1 MALAAFKS
9 TSRRATTSTAT
20 SDKETSTKQHTLPR
34 KRVPPTRSRS
44 VSAVPRSHL
53 VDTSTTRTAPEGTDT
68 GSTNFLI
75 KRDNPLYWSN
85 VSPPDKEVGE
95 VAVDK
100 DESKSAPTKSNVV
113 GDSRR
118 GRSVSRKADAG
129 RNVSGIGRSLSRGPV
144 SRGRS
149 VSRTPGSRG
158 HFVNSEG
165 DAEQEGSSLT
175 KYRNGSGGLIDVSNA
190 GRNSDLAKSYDSKF
204 EKMRSLPMQSYGS
217 ASDLVFSQ
225 EMAPPLPI
233 RSWEDRCLGSSFSE
247 AEERTIK
254 AVSEQMQSFHGD
266 NLGDGTSSH
275 IYETVRSEVRRAIAD
290 IQNDLESTIQRSN
303 TTAFAL
309 ANVNDIPPDLVNPS
323 AVELVLDIR
332 REYAKKLEQSQERAR
347 KLRADLA
354 VEEHRGLELSRILKE
369 VLPHPKMSNVQK
381 PRAGRKPSIE
391 RSKVSKRLT
400 DEAMAYFDECVS
412 LSTFDSSDFSS
423 PEDPPINLVGVASP
437 VGDCASFSQANSNA
451 AVSCCPNSFATNKQE
466 LVDTHSHGASMLPTT
481 GSSQEPAQEKVT
493 LNSSETPDSRRSQ
506 FSFARKPND
515 SIELQQD
522 IRKYVKSFEKD
533 TEKTAINSKILRS
546 NHFDL
551 DEYNLLASRQNL
563 LFDTVFLN
571 NRIQSGSVL
580 LCDGG
585 MGVSFSPFAALI

>member
-1 MALAAFKS
+1 MAVAAFKS
-9 TSRRATTSTAT
+9 TSRRATTTSTAT

-34 KRVPPTRSRS
+34 KTVPPTRSRS
-44 VSAVPRSHL
+44 VSAVSRSHL

-95 VAVDK
+95 VVVDK

-118 GRSVSRKADAG
+118 GRSMSRKADAG

-149 VSRTPGSRG
+149 VSRPPGSRG
-158 HFVNSEG
+158 HFVNSES

-175 KYRNGSGGLIDVSNA
+175 KYRNGSGGLIGVSNA
-190 GRNSDLAKSYDSKF
+190 GRNSSLARSYDSKL

-217 ASDLVFSQ
+217 ASDLVLSQ
-225 EMAPPLPI
+225 EMLPALPS
-233 RSWEDRCLGSSFSE
+233 SWEGRCVGSSFSE

-254 AVSEQMQSFHGD
+254 AVSEQMQSFQGD

-381 PRAGRKPSIE
+381 PRAGRKSSIE

-451 AVSCCPNSFATNKQE
+451 AVNCCPNIFGTNIQE
-466 LVDTHSHGASMLPTT
+466 LADTHSHGASMLSTI
-481 GSSQEPAQEKVT
+481 GSSQEPALEKVA
-493 LNSSETPDSRRSQ
+493 PDSLRSQ

-515 SIELQQD
+515 SIELLQD

-533 TEKTAINSKILRS
+533 TEKTAIKSKILRS

-551 DEYNLLASRQNL
+551 DEYNLLASRQNI

>member
-1 MALAAFKS
+1 MAVAAFKS
-9 TSRRATTSTAT
+9 TSRRATTTSTAT

-34 KRVPPTRSRS
+34 KTVPPTRSRS
-44 VSAVPRSHL
+44 VSAVSRSHL

-95 VAVDK
+95 VVVDK

-118 GRSVSRKADAG
+118 GRSMSRKADAG

-149 VSRTPGSRG
+149 VSRPPSSRG
-158 HFVNSEG
+158 HFVNSES

-175 KYRNGSGGLIDVSNA
+175 KYRNGSGGLIGVSNA
-190 GRNSDLAKSYDSKF
+190 GRNSNLARSYDSKL

-217 ASDLVFSQ
+217 ASDL
-225 EMAPPLPI
+225 PLLPS
-233 RSWEDRCLGSSFSE
+233 SWEGRCLGSSFSE

-254 AVSEQMQSFHGD
+254 AVSEQMQSFQGD

-290 IQNDLESTIQRSN
+290 IQNDLESTIRRSN

-381 PRAGRKPSIE
+381 PRAGRKVCP
-391 RSKVSKRLT
+391 
-400 DEAMAYFDECVS
+400 YFFFLHVQ
-412 LSTFDSSDFSS
+412 LSFKHIYTRC
-423 PEDPPINLVGVASP
+423 I
-437 VGDCASFSQANSNA
+437 
-451 AVSCCPNSFATNKQE
+451 K
-466 LVDTHSHGASMLPTT
+466 
-481 GSSQEPAQEKVT
+481 
-493 LNSSETPDSRRSQ
+493 
-506 FSFARKPND
+506 
-515 SIELQQD
+515 
-522 IRKYVKSFEKD
+522 KYV
-533 TEKTAINSKILRS
+533 
-546 NHFDL
+546 
-551 DEYNLLASRQNL
+551 
-563 LFDTVFLN
+563 
-571 NRIQSGSVL
+571 
-580 LCDGG
+580 C
-585 MGVSFSPFAALI
+585 

>member
-1 MALAAFKS
+1 MAVAAFKS
-9 TSRRATTSTAT
+9 TSRRATTTSTAT
-20 SDKETSTKQHTLPR
+20 SDKETSTKQHALPR
-34 KRVPPTRSRS
+34 KTVPPRRSRS
-44 VSAVPRSHL
+44 VSAVSRSHL
-53 VDTSTTRTAPEGTDT
+53 VDTSTTRTAAEGTAK
-68 GSTNFLI
+68 GSTNLLI

-85 VSPPDKEVGE
+85 VSPPYKEVGE
-95 VAVDK
+95 VVVDK
-100 DESKSAPTKSNVV
+100 EESKSAPTKPNVD

-129 RNVSGIGRSLSRGPV
+129 KNVSGIGRSLSRGPV

-149 VSRTPGSRG
+149 VSRPPGSRG
-158 HFVNSEG
+158 HFVNSES
-165 DAEQEGSSLT
+165 DAEREGSSLT
-175 KYRNGSGGLIDVSNA
+175 KYRNGSGGLSSVSNA
-190 GRNSDLAKSYDSKF
+190 GRNSDLARSYDCKF
-204 EKMRSLPMQSYGS
+204 EKMRSFPMQSDGS
-217 ASDLVFSQ
+217 ASDLPS
-225 EMAPPLPI
+225 LLI
-233 RSWEDRCLGSSFSE
+233 RSWEDKGLGSSISE

-254 AVSEQMQSFHGD
+254 AVFEQMQSFQGD
-266 NLGDGTSSH
+266 NLGDGTSSR

-290 IQNDLESTIQRSN
+290 IQNDLESTIRRSN
-303 TTAFAL
+303 TTAIAL

-369 VLPHPKMSNVQK
+369 VLPHPKMSKVQK
-381 PRAGRKPSIE
+381 PRAGRKSSIE

-423 PEDPPINLVGVASP
+423 PEDPPINLVGV
-437 VGDCASFSQANSNA
+437 GDCASFSQENSNA
-451 AVSCCPNSFATNKQE
+451 AANCYPNKFATSKQE
-466 LVDTHSHGASMLPTT
+466 LVGTHSHGASVLSTT
-481 GSSQEPAQEKVT
+481 GSCQEPALEEVT
-493 LNSSETPDSRRSQ
+493 LNSSETPDSRRLQ
-506 FSFARKPND
+506 FSFAQKPND

-533 TEKTAINSKILRS
+533 TEKPAINSKILRS

-551 DEYNLLASRQNL
+551 DEYNLQASRQNF

-585 MGVSFSPFAALI
+585 MGVSFSPFAAVI

>member
-1 MALAAFKS
+1 MAVAAFKS
-9 TSRRATTSTAT
+9 TSRRASTTSTAT
-20 SDKETSTKQHTLPR
+20 SDKETSTNQHALPR
-34 KRVPPTRSRS
+34 KTVPPRRSRS
-44 VSAVPRSHL
+44 VSAVSRSYL
-53 VDTSTTRTAPEGTDT
+53 VDTSTTRTAAEGTAT
-68 GSTNFLI
+68 GSTNLLI

-95 VAVDK
+95 VVVDK
-100 DESKSAPTKSNVV
+100 EESKSAPTKPNVV
-113 GDSRR
+113 GDGRR

-129 RNVSGIGRSLSRGPV
+129 KNVSGIGRSLSRGPV

-149 VSRTPGSRG
+149 VSRPPGSRG
-158 HFVNSEG
+158 HFVNSES
-165 DAEQEGSSLT
+165 DAEREGSSLT
-175 KYRNGSGGLIDVSNA
+175 KYRNGSGGLSGVSNA
-190 GRNSDLAKSYDSKF
+190 GRNSDLARSYDCKF
-204 EKMRSLPMQSYGS
+204 EKMRSFPMQSDGS
-217 ASDLVFSQ
+217 ASDLPS
-225 EMAPPLPI
+225 LPM
-233 RSWEDRCLGSSFSE
+233 RSWEDKGLGSSISE

-254 AVSEQMQSFHGD
+254 AVFEQMQSFQGD
-266 NLGDGTSSH
+266 NLGDGTSSR

-290 IQNDLESTIQRSN
+290 IQNDLESTIRRSN
-303 TTAFAL
+303 TTAIAL

-369 VLPHPKMSNVQK
+369 VLPHPKVSNVQK
-381 PRAGRKPSIE
+381 PRAGRKSSIE

-423 PEDPPINLVGVASP
+423 PEDPPINLVGVG
-437 VGDCASFSQANSNA
+437 VGDCASFSQENSNTA
-451 AVSCCPNSFATNKQE
+451 ANCYPNSFATSKQE
-466 LVDTHSHGASMLPTT
+466 LVGTHSHGASVLSTT
-481 GSSQEPAQEKVT
+481 GSSQEPALEEVT
-493 LNSSETPDSRRSQ
+493 LNSSETPDSRRLQ
-506 FSFARKPND
+506 FSFAQKPND

-551 DEYNLLASRQNL
+551 DEYNLQASRQNF

-585 MGVSFSPFAALI
+585 MGVSFSPFAAVI

>member
-1 MALAAFKS
+1 MAVAAFKS
-9 TSRRATTSTAT
+9 TSRRASTTSTAT
-20 SDKETSTKQHTLPR
+20 SDKETSTNQHALPR
-34 KRVPPTRSRS
+34 KTVPPRRSRS
-44 VSAVPRSHL
+44 VSAVSRSYL
-53 VDTSTTRTAPEGTDT
+53 VDTSTTRTAAEGTAT
-68 GSTNFLI
+68 GSTNLLI

-95 VAVDK
+95 VVVDK
-100 DESKSAPTKSNVV
+100 EESKSAPTKPNVV
-113 GDSRR
+113 GDGRR

-129 RNVSGIGRSLSRGPV
+129 KNVSGIGRSLSRGPV

-149 VSRTPGSRG
+149 VSRPPGSRG
-158 HFVNSEG
+158 HFVNSES
-165 DAEQEGSSLT
+165 DAEREGSSLT
-175 KYRNGSGGLIDVSNA
+175 KYRNGSGGLSGVSNA
-190 GRNSDLAKSYDSKF
+190 GRNSDLARSYDCKF
-204 EKMRSLPMQSYGS
+204 EKMRSFPMQSDGS
-217 ASDLVFSQ
+217 ASDLPS
-225 EMAPPLPI
+225 LPM
-233 RSWEDRCLGSSFSE
+233 RSWEDKGLGSSISE

-254 AVSEQMQSFHGD
+254 AVFEQMQSFQGD
-266 NLGDGTSSH
+266 NLGDGTSSR

-290 IQNDLESTIQRSN
+290 IQNDLESTIRRSN
-303 TTAFAL
+303 TTAIAL

-381 PRAGRKPSIE
+381 PRAGRKSSIE

-423 PEDPPINLVGVASP
+423 PEDPPINLVGV
-437 VGDCASFSQANSNA
+437 GDCASFSQENSNTA
-451 AVSCCPNSFATNKQE
+451 ANCYPNSFATSKQE
-466 LVDTHSHGASMLPTT
+466 LVGTHSHGASVLSTT
-481 GSSQEPAQEKVT
+481 GSSQEPALEEVT
-493 LNSSETPDSRRSQ
+493 LNSSETPDSRRLQ
-506 FSFARKPND
+506 FSFAQKPND

-551 DEYNLLASRQNL
+551 DEYNLQASRQNF

-585 MGVSFSPFAALI
+585 MGVSFSPFAAVI

>member
-1 MALAAFKS
+1 MAVAAFKS
-9 TSRRATTSTAT
+9 TSRRASTTSTAT
-20 SDKETSTKQHTLPR
+20 QDKETSTNQHALPT
-34 KRVPPTRSRS
+34 KTVPPRRSRS
-44 VSAVPRSHL
+44 VSAVSRSYL
-53 VDTSTTRTAPEGTDT
+53 VDTSTTRTAAEGTAT
-68 GSTNFLI
+68 GSTNLLI

-95 VAVDK
+95 VVVDK
-100 DESKSAPTKSNVV
+100 EESKSAPTKPNVV
-113 GDSRR
+113 GDGRR

-129 RNVSGIGRSLSRGPV
+129 KNVSGIGRSLSRGPV

-149 VSRTPGSRG
+149 VSRPPGSRG
-158 HFVNSEG
+158 HFVNSES
-165 DAEQEGSSLT
+165 DAEREGSSLT
-175 KYRNGSGGLIDVSNA
+175 KYRNGSGGLSGVSNA
-190 GRNSDLAKSYDSKF
+190 GRNSDLARSYDCKF
-204 EKMRSLPMQSYGS
+204 EKMRSFPMQSDGS
-217 ASDLVFSQ
+217 ASDLPS
-225 EMAPPLPI
+225 LPM
-233 RSWEDRCLGSSFSE
+233 RSWEDKGLGSSISE

-254 AVSEQMQSFHGD
+254 AVFEQMQSFQGD
-266 NLGDGTSSH
+266 NLGDGTSSR

-290 IQNDLESTIQRSN
+290 IQNDLESTIRRSN
-303 TTAFAL
+303 TTAIAL

-381 PRAGRKPSIE
+381 PRAGRKSSIE

-423 PEDPPINLVGVASP
+423 PEDPPINLVGV
-437 VGDCASFSQANSNA
+437 GDCASFSQENSNTA
-451 AVSCCPNSFATNKQE
+451 ANCYPNSFATSKQE
-466 LVDTHSHGASMLPTT
+466 LVGTHSHGASVLSTT
-481 GSSQEPAQEKVT
+481 GSSQEPALEEVT
-493 LNSSETPDSRRSQ
+493 LNSSETPDSRRLQ
-506 FSFARKPND
+506 FSFAQKPND

-551 DEYNLLASRQNL
+551 DEYNLQASRQNFL
-563 LFDTVFLN
+563 LDTVFLN

-585 MGVSFSPFAALI
+585 MGVSFSPFAAVI

>member
-1 MALAAFKS
+1 MAVAAFKS
-9 TSRRATTSTAT
+9 TSRRASTRSTAT
-20 SDKETSTKQHTLPR
+20 QDKETSTNQHALPT
-34 KRVPPTRSRS
+34 KTVPPRRSRS
-44 VSAVPRSHL
+44 VSAVSRSYL
-53 VDTSTTRTAPEGTDT
+53 VDTSTTRTAAEGTAT
-68 GSTNFLI
+68 GSTNLLI

-95 VAVDK
+95 VVVDK
-100 DESKSAPTKSNVV
+100 EESKSAPTKPNVV
-113 GDSRR
+113 GDGRR

-129 RNVSGIGRSLSRGPV
+129 KNVSGIGRSLSRGPV

-149 VSRTPGSRG
+149 VSRPPGSRG
-158 HFVNSEG
+158 HFVNSES
-165 DAEQEGSSLT
+165 DAEREGSSLT
-175 KYRNGSGGLIDVSNA
+175 KYRNGSGGLSGVSNA
-190 GRNSDLAKSYDSKF
+190 GRNSDLARSYDCKF
-204 EKMRSLPMQSYGS
+204 EKMRSFPMQSDGS
-217 ASDLVFSQ
+217 ASDLPS
-225 EMAPPLPI
+225 LPM
-233 RSWEDRCLGSSFSE
+233 RSWEDKGLGSSISE

-254 AVSEQMQSFHGD
+254 AVFEQMQSFQGD
-266 NLGDGTSSH
+266 NLGDGTSSR
-275 IYETVRSEVRRAIAD
+275 IYETVRSEVSRAIAD
-290 IQNDLESTIQRSN
+290 IQNDLESTIRRSN
-303 TTAFAL
+303 TTAIAL

-381 PRAGRKPSIE
+381 PRAGRKSSIE

-423 PEDPPINLVGVASP
+423 PEDPPINLVGV
-437 VGDCASFSQANSNA
+437 GDCASFSQENSNTA
-451 AVSCCPNSFATNKQE
+451 ANCYPNSFATSKQE
-466 LVDTHSHGASMLPTT
+466 LVGTHSHGASVLSTT
-481 GSSQEPAQEKVT
+481 GSSQEPALEEVT
-493 LNSSETPDSRRSQ
+493 LNSSETPDSRRLQ
-506 FSFARKPND
+506 FSFAQKPND

-551 DEYNLLASRQNL
+551 DEYNLQASRQNF

-585 MGVSFSPFAALI
+585 MGVSFSPFAAVI

>member
-1 MALAAFKS
+1 MAVAAFKS
-9 TSRRATTSTAT
+9 TSRRATTTSTAT

-34 KRVPPTRSRS
+34 KTVPPTRSRS
-44 VSAVPRSHL
+44 VSAVSRSHL

-95 VAVDK
+95 VVVDK

-118 GRSVSRKADAG
+118 GRSMSRKADAG
-129 RNVSGIGRSLSRGPV
+129 RNISGIGRSLSRGPD

-149 VSRTPGSRG
+149 VSRPPGSRG
-158 HFVNSEG
+158 HFVNSES

-175 KYRNGSGGLIDVSNA
+175 NRL
-190 GRNSDLAKSYDSKF
+190 
-204 EKMRSLPMQSYGS
+204 LPS
-217 ASDLVFSQ
+217 
-225 EMAPPLPI
+225 
-233 RSWEDRCLGSSFSE
+233 SWEGRCLGSSFSE

-254 AVSEQMQSFHGD
+254 AVSEQMQSFQGD

-381 PRAGRKPSIE
+381 PRAGRKSSIE

-400 DEAMAYFDECVS
+400 DEAMTYFDECVS

-423 PEDPPINLVGVASP
+423 PEDPPINLVDVASP
-437 VGDCASFSQANSNA
+437 VGDCASYSQANSNA
-451 AVSCCPNSFATNKQE
+451 AVNCCPNIFATNIQE
-466 LVDTHSHGASMLPTT
+466 LADTHSHGASMLSTT
-481 GSSQEPAQEKVT
+481 GSSQEPALEKVA
-493 LNSSETPDSRRSQ
+493 PDS
-506 FSFARKPND
+506 
-515 SIELQQD
+515 L
-522 IRKYVKSFEKD
+522 
-533 TEKTAINSKILRS
+533 
-546 NHFDL
+546 
-551 DEYNLLASRQNL
+551 
-563 LFDTVFLN
+563 
-571 NRIQSGSVL
+571 RIQSGSVL
-580 LCDGG
+580 LCDG
-585 MGVSFSPFAALI
+585 VIQECLWE

>member
-1 MALAAFKS
+1 MAVAAFKS
-9 TSRRATTSTAT
+9 TSRRASTTSTAT
-20 SDKETSTKQHTLPR
+20 QDKETSTNQHALPT
-34 KRVPPTRSRS
+34 KTVPPRRSRS
-44 VSAVPRSHL
+44 VSAVSRSYL
-53 VDTSTTRTAPEGTDT
+53 VDTSTTRTAAEGTAT
-68 GSTNFLI
+68 GSTNLLI

-95 VAVDK
+95 VVVDK
-100 DESKSAPTKSNVV
+100 EESKSAPTKPNVV
-113 GDSRR
+113 GDGRR

-129 RNVSGIGRSLSRGPV
+129 KNVSGIGRSLSRGPV

-149 VSRTPGSRG
+149 VSRPPGSRG
-158 HFVNSEG
+158 HFVNSES
-165 DAEQEGSSLT
+165 DAEREGSSLT
-175 KYRNGSGGLIDVSNA
+175 KYRNGSGGLSGVSNA
-190 GRNSDLAKSYDSKF
+190 GRNSDLARSYDCKF
-204 EKMRSLPMQSYGS
+204 EKMRSFPMQSDGS
-217 ASDLVFSQ
+217 ASDLPS
-225 EMAPPLPI
+225 LPI
-233 RSWEDRCLGSSFSE
+233 RSWEDKGLGSSISE

-254 AVSEQMQSFHGD
+254 AVFEQMQSFQGD
-266 NLGDGTSSH
+266 NLGDGTSSR

-290 IQNDLESTIQRSN
+290 IQNDLESTIRRSN
-303 TTAFAL
+303 TTAIAL

-369 VLPHPKMSNVQK
+369 VLPHPKVSNVQK
-381 PRAGRKPSIE
+381 PRAGRKSSIE

-423 PEDPPINLVGVASP
+423 PEDPPINLVGVG
-437 VGDCASFSQANSNA
+437 VGDCASFSQENSNTA
-451 AVSCCPNSFATNKQE
+451 ANCYPNSFATSKQE
-466 LVDTHSHGASMLPTT
+466 LVGTHSHGASVLSTT
-481 GSSQEPAQEKVT
+481 GSSQEPALEEVT
-493 LNSSETPDSRRSQ
+493 LNSSETPDSRRLQ
-506 FSFARKPND
+506 FSFAQKPND

-551 DEYNLLASRQNL
+551 DEYNLQASRQNFL
-563 LFDTVFLN
+563 LDTVFLN

-585 MGVSFSPFAALI
+585 MGVSFSPFAAVI

>member
-1 MALAAFKS
+1 MAVAAFKS

-20 SDKETSTKQHTLPR
+20 SDKETSTKQHALPR
-34 KRVPPTRSRS
+34 KTVPPRRSRS
-44 VSAVPRSHL
+44 VSAVSRSHL
-53 VDTSTTRTAPEGTDT
+53 VDTSTIRTAAEGTAT
-68 GSTNFLI
+68 GSTNLLI

-85 VSPPDKEVGE
+85 VSPPDKEVCE
-95 VAVDK
+95 VVVDK
-100 DESKSAPTKSNVV
+100 EESKSAPTKPNVD

-129 RNVSGIGRSLSRGPV
+129 KNVSGIGRSLSRGPV

-149 VSRTPGSRG
+149 VSRPPGSRG
-158 HFVNSEG
+158 HFVNSEVS
-165 DAEQEGSSLT
+165 DAEREGSSLT
-175 KYRNGSGGLIDVSNA
+175 KYRNGSGGLSSVSNA
-190 GRNSDLAKSYDSKF
+190 GRNSDLARSYDCKF
-204 EKMRSLPMQSYGS
+204 EKMRSFPMQSDGS
-217 ASDLVFSQ
+217 ASDLPS
-225 EMAPPLPI
+225 LPI
-233 RSWEDRCLGSSFSE
+233 RSWEDKGLGSSISE

-254 AVSEQMQSFHGD
+254 AVFEQMQSFQGD
-266 NLGDGTSSH
+266 NLGDGTSSR

-290 IQNDLESTIQRSN
+290 IQNDLESTIRRSN
-303 TTAFAL
+303 TTAIAL

-381 PRAGRKPSIE
+381 PRAGRKSSIE

-423 PEDPPINLVGVASP
+423 PEDPPINLVGV
-437 VGDCASFSQANSNA
+437 GDCASFSQENSYA
-451 AVSCCPNSFATNKQE
+451 AASCYPNSFATSKQE
-466 LVDTHSHGASMLPTT
+466 LVGTHSHGASVLSTT
-481 GSSQEPAQEKVT
+481 GSCQEPALEEVT
-493 LNSSETPDSRRSQ
+493 LNSSETPDSRRLQ
-506 FSFARKPND
+506 FSFAQKPND

-533 TEKTAINSKILRS
+533 TEKPAINSKILRS
-546 NHFDL
+546 NHFDP
-551 DEYNLLASRQNL
+551 DEYNLQASRQNF

-585 MGVSFSPFAALI
+585 MGVSFSPFAAVI

>member
-1 MALAAFKS
+1 MAVAAFKS
-9 TSRRATTSTAT
+9 TSRRASTTSTAT
-20 SDKETSTKQHTLPR
+20 SDKETSTNQHALPR
-34 KRVPPTRSRS
+34 KTVPPRRSRS
-44 VSAVPRSHL
+44 VSAVSRSYL
-53 VDTSTTRTAPEGTDT
+53 VDTSTTRTAAEGTAT
-68 GSTNFLI
+68 GSTNLLI

-95 VAVDK
+95 VVVDK
-100 DESKSAPTKSNVV
+100 EESKSAPTKPNVV
-113 GDSRR
+113 GDGRR

-129 RNVSGIGRSLSRGPV
+129 KNVSGIGRSLSRGPV

-149 VSRTPGSRG
+149 VSRPPGSRG
-158 HFVNSEG
+158 HFVNSES
-165 DAEQEGSSLT
+165 DAEREGSSLT
-175 KYRNGSGGLIDVSNA
+175 KYRNGSGGLSGVSNA
-190 GRNSDLAKSYDSKF
+190 GRNSDLARSYDCKF
-204 EKMRSLPMQSYGS
+204 EKMRSFPMQSDGS
-217 ASDLVFSQ
+217 ASDLPS
-225 EMAPPLPI
+225 LPI
-233 RSWEDRCLGSSFSE
+233 RSWEDKGLGSSISE

-254 AVSEQMQSFHGD
+254 AVFEQMQSFQGD
-266 NLGDGTSSH
+266 NLGDGTSSR

-290 IQNDLESTIQRSN
+290 IQNDLESTIRRSN
-303 TTAFAL
+303 TTAIAL

-369 VLPHPKMSNVQK
+369 VLPHPKVSNVQK
-381 PRAGRKPSIE
+381 PRAGRKSSIE

-423 PEDPPINLVGVASP
+423 PEDPPINLVGVG
-437 VGDCASFSQANSNA
+437 VGDCASFSQENSNTA
-451 AVSCCPNSFATNKQE
+451 ANCYPNSFATSKQE
-466 LVDTHSHGASMLPTT
+466 LVGTHSHGASVLSTT
-481 GSSQEPAQEKVT
+481 GSSQEPALEEVT
-493 LNSSETPDSRRSQ
+493 LNSSETPDSRRLQ
-506 FSFARKPND
+506 FSFAQKPND

-551 DEYNLLASRQNL
+551 DEYNLQASRQNF

-585 MGVSFSPFAALI
+585 MGVSFSPFAAVI

>member
-1 MALAAFKS
+1 MAVAAFKS
-9 TSRRATTSTAT
+9 TSRRASTTSTAT
-20 SDKETSTKQHTLPR
+20 SDKETSTNQHALPT
-34 KRVPPTRSRS
+34 KTVPPRRSRS
-44 VSAVPRSHL
+44 VSAVSRSYL
-53 VDTSTTRTAPEGTDT
+53 VDTSTTRTAAEGTAT
-68 GSTNFLI
+68 GSTNLLI

-95 VAVDK
+95 VVVDK
-100 DESKSAPTKSNVV
+100 EESKRAPTKPNVV
-113 GDSRR
+113 GDGRR

-129 RNVSGIGRSLSRGPV
+129 KNVSGIGRSLSRGPV

-149 VSRTPGSRG
+149 VSRPPGSRG
-158 HFVNSEG
+158 HFVNSES
-165 DAEQEGSSLT
+165 DAEREGSSLT
-175 KYRNGSGGLIDVSNA
+175 KYRNGSGGLSGVSNA
-190 GRNSDLAKSYDSKF
+190 GKNSDLARSYDCKF
-204 EKMRSLPMQSYGS
+204 EKMRSFPMQSDGS
-217 ASDLVFSQ
+217 ASDLPS
-225 EMAPPLPI
+225 LPI
-233 RSWEDRCLGSSFSE
+233 RSWEDKGLGSSISE

-254 AVSEQMQSFHGD
+254 AVFEQMQSFQGD
-266 NLGDGTSSH
+266 NLGDGTSSR

-290 IQNDLESTIQRSN
+290 IQNDLESTIRRSN
-303 TTAFAL
+303 TTAIAL

-332 REYAKKLEQSQERAR
+332 REYAKKLEQSQERVR

-381 PRAGRKPSIE
+381 PRAGRKSSIE

-423 PEDPPINLVGVASP
+423 PEDPPINLVGV
-437 VGDCASFSQANSNA
+437 GDCASFSQENSNTA
-451 AVSCCPNSFATNKQE
+451 ANCYPNSFATSKQE
-466 LVDTHSHGASMLPTT
+466 LVGTHSHGASVLSTT
-481 GSSQEPAQEKVT
+481 GSSQEPALEEVT
-493 LNSSETPDSRRSQ
+493 LNSSETPDSRRLQ
-506 FSFARKPND
+506 FSFAQKPND

-551 DEYNLLASRQNL
+551 DEYNLQASRQNF

-585 MGVSFSPFAALI
+585 MGVSFSPFAAVI